1 MRCQLVL
8 KFLLIGCALL
18 DLGVESRTSEELRI
32 TLPNG
37 SKLVGRGLLSHDG
50 RPIKA
55 YMGIPY
61 AEPPVGDLRFKVS
74 LLRFCL
80 CCCWSFV
87 IVWTKCYIAIWVIAG
102 NTTFGSSESKFNL
115 VLFSI
120 FKVQFYVQVFYYI
133 NCFYLESTQSSLIY
147 ENVVWLIA
155 MNRLKILV
163 TDLIYSFL

>member
-74 LLRFCL
+74 LLRFYL

-87 IVWTKCYIAIWVIAG
+87 IV
-102 NTTFGSSESKFNL
+102 
-115 VLFSI
+115 
-120 FKVQFYVQVFYYI
+120 
-133 NCFYLESTQSSLIY
+133 
-147 ENVVWLIA
+147 
-155 MNRLKILV
+155 
-163 TDLIYSFL
+163 